1 MYSLLLKE
9 RDFPITVYLAY
20 MMRVRELTRAE
31 AITLLTHSAVKLGL
45 RKSLT
50 PPGSNTI
57 ARWGRTTDVP
67 QWAIVT
73 ALSIT
78 EGLGKIP
85 FTDKE
90 WAFWAYS
97 ASERGADIEKYTGVW
112 REWLEA
118 AYCYKQEYESRTEY
132 RTRFR
137 SFSNPD
143 ITSKII
149 IFYKGNNLDTV
160 NIPTLLFGL
169 STSRE
174 ILPILDNALNS
185 NRLLNEDDRAAA
197 LSIDETTLTLDREI
211 ADSVIELVKAGKA
224 THLCNGNIVI
234 P

>member
-31 AITLLTHSAVKLGL
+31 AIALLTHSAVKLGL
-45 RKSLT
+45 RKSIT

-67 QWAIVT
+67 HWATVT

-85 FTDKE
+85 FTNKE

-97 ASERGADIEKYTGVW
+97 ASERGADITQYTGVR

-118 AYCYKQEYESRTEY
+118 AYRYKREFESRTEY
-132 RTRFR
+132 RTRFK
-137 SFSNPD
+137 SFSNPEV
-143 ITSKII
+143 TSKII
-149 IFYKGNNLDTV
+149 IFYKGNDLERV

-169 STSRE
+169 SSSRE
-174 ILPILDNALNS
+174 IQPIIDNALSS
-185 NRLLNEDDRAAA
+185 NRLLTEDERAAA
-197 LSIDETTLTLDREI
+197 LVLDSTISELDSQI
-211 ADSVIELVKAGKA
+211 TDSVMELVKAGIA
-224 THLCNGNIVI
+224 THLCNGNIVF

>member
-1 MYSLLLKE
+1 MYSLLLKDRE
-9 RDFPITVYLAY
+9 YPISVYLSY
-20 MMRVRELTRAE
+20 MMRVRELTRAD
-31 AITLLTHSAVKLGL
+31 AIALLTHSAVKLGL

-90 WAFWAYS
+90 WAFWGYS
-97 ASERGADIEKYTGVW
+97 AAERGADIGLYSGKW
-112 REWLEA
+112 REWLEE
-118 AYCYKQEYESRTEY
+118 AYRFKREYESRTEY
-132 RTRFR
+132 RARFK

-143 ITSKII
+143 ITSKIM
-149 IFYKGNNLDTV
+149 IFYKGNNLALV

-169 STSRE
+169 ATSRE
-174 ILPILDNALNS
+174 IQPLIDNALNS
-185 NRLLNEDDRAAA
+185 NRLFTEADRQAA
-197 LSIDETTLTLDREI
+197 LEVDTATLKLDGEI
-211 ADSVIELVKAGKA
+211 ADSVKELEKAGLA
-224 THLCNGNIVI
+224 TYLCEGNIAF